1 MKNRCITL
9 TLILLFLITTGVAAQ
24 PLTFTGTGIN
34 PASGKSLS
42 AQADF
47 EALAGKL
54 VVTLSNTSNDDVV
67 IPSDVL
73 TGVFFSLNGV
83 SPLTP
88 VYAEINP
95 NPTGV
100 NTVVYGNYPTKGMVG
115 GWWAFEAL
123 PSGPG
128 GATMGIS
135 SAGLGLFGAGNFTGD
150 GSTSHPVK
158 GLDWGLTSMGDKPDT
173 GNGGVD
179 KQPLIMYSVVFTLSG
194 LPYEGTDLVGKI
206 TDVSFQYG
214 TGLDEPNIPEGGGGG
229 GGFETVPEP
238 GTFVL
243 FGMGLA
249 GLAVIRR
256 RRNR

>member
-1 MKNRCITL
+1 
-9 TLILLFLITTGVAAQ
+9 
-24 PLTFTGTGIN
+24 
-34 PASGKSLS
+34 
-42 AQADF
+42 
-47 EALAGKL
+47 L
-54 VVTLSNTSNDDVV
+54 VVTLSNTSKDDVV
-67 IPSDVL
+67 VPTDVL
-73 TGVFFSLNGV
+73 TGVFFTLNGV
-83 SPLTP
+83 SLLSR
-88 VYAEINP
+88 VSAEI

-100 NTVVYGNYPTKGMVG
+100 NTVVYGTAPSDRMVG
-115 GWWAFEAL
+115 GEWAYKNGIAA
-123 PSGPG
+123 PH

-135 SAGLGLFGAGNFTGD
+135 AVGLDLFGPRDRFPGPDLD
-150 GSTSHPVK
+150 GQINIG
-158 GLDWGLTSMGDKPDT
+158 GLSWGLTSMGDKPDT

-194 LPYEGTDLVGKI
+194 LPPQWTVDKI